1 MSKHQDEPLGPQIL
15 FGTSSGAL
23 FCLIALVL
31 FLSRN
36 TDKIPR
42 KRGIPVVG
50 SWTFF
55 TARHRFVTEG
65 VRKLGNIFTFNVLHH
80 QVVVVAGEA
89 ARQVFFGHK
98 DMDFTEGYSVLHGDS
113 PTLKDI
119 DITSDGFND
128 GSTAHFNK
136 RLAALFRR
144 ERLSAILP
152 LMFQDLDRFTERWGT
167 AGSFNAH
174 EDVYNMVFQLTIRAM
189 SCHEVAD
196 DIDVVSK
203 VTQLY
208 WNIEE
213 GSTASSVLLPWLPS
227 KARTLKKES
236 TKELYLLF
244 KAVCED
250 RYNSDEVHS
259 DALQVLIDEGDSVN
273 DAIQFMM
280 SALFAGIVNTGIM
293 SAWTMLYLLS
303 NPTWKAKAT
312 EEIRSFI
319 AKYAK
324 SGRPLAD
331 QLAEV
336 PPHVWDEEMPVLDV
350 CLRETIRIV
359 MSGPALRRNFADGI
373 VINGH
378 EIPRG
383 AFMAFPMTS
392 THHDPNIYP
401 DPFRWDPER
410 YARNEDKKEHWAYL
424 GWGTGRHPCSGM
436 RFAKLEVKTILAL
449 FLTRYEAE
457 IVDKSGSKV
466 TEVPSPERNSSL
478 SKIFP
483 SQPVYVK
490 YRRVSD

>member
-1 MSKHQDEPLGPQIL
+1 MDIYRRVKLNIRIPQFSKYAMFTLGHESIQPQSIL
-15 FGTSSGAL
+15 RIASGAL
-23 FCLIALVL
+23 CCLVALVL
-31 FLSRN
+31 FLSSRSAGAM
-36 TDKIPR
+36 PR
-42 KRGIPVVG
+42 KRGLPYVG

-65 VRKLGNIFTFNVLHH
+65 IKKLGNIFTFNVLQD
-80 QVVVVAGEA
+80 QVIVVAGEE

-98 DMDFTEGYSVLHGDS
+98 EMNFVEGYKVLLADS
-113 PTLKDI
+113 PVLQDI
-119 DITSDGFND
+119 NIKPDAFND
-128 GSTAHFNK
+128 MNHFNK
-136 RLAALFRR
+136 RLTSMFRR
-144 ERLSAILP
+144 ERISAVLP
-152 LMFQDLDRFTERWGT
+152 LMFQDLDRFMERWGT
-167 AGSFNAH
+167 IGTFNPH

-189 SCHEVAD
+189 SCNEIAD
-196 DIDVVSK
+196 DFDVVSK

-213 GSTASSVLLPWLPS
+213 GSSATTVLLPWLPS

-236 TKELYLLF
+236 TTALYLLF
-244 KAVCED
+244 KDVYDA
-250 RYNSDEVHS
+250 RFSSDKVHS

-280 SALFAGIVNTGIM
+280 SSLFAGIVNTGIM
-293 SAWTMLYLLS
+293 SAWMMLYLLN

-324 SGRPLAD
+324 SGGSLAD
-331 QLAEV
+331 QLAQV
-336 PPHVWDEEMPVLDV
+336 PPGVWDEEMPVLDV
-350 CLRETIRIV
+350 CLRETIRVI
-359 MSGPALRRNFADGI
+359 MSGPALRRNFGDDI

-378 EIPRG
+378 KIPRG
-383 AFMAFPMTS
+383 AFLAFPMAS
-392 THHDPNIYP
+392 AHHDPNIYP
-401 DPFRWDPER
+401 DPFKWDPDR

-457 IVDKSGSKV
+457 IVDESGSKV
-466 TEVPSPERNSSL
+466 SELPSPDRNS
-478 SKIFP
+478 
-483 SQPVYVK
+483 
-490 YRRVSD
+490 R